1 MKIERICL
9 TTAIIAIVLS
19 FAGCASYIST
29 PEDELGPFDYPPE
42 FFCERSR
49 NRIDYQ
55 TSRKCAAYATAYL
68 LRHFGEETTGEELYP
83 ELKRSLGFISA
94 NSITNVL
101 EQHGYQAK
109 ACHGNI
115 DTLKQQLAKGNPII
129 VLFASQKIHTMLSSL
144 AMTSSTFIWWTPL
157 KRMLIHKIHVT
168 TGFSQRKHS
177 KMYGKQEPC
186 SLKTSISLLE
196 LQVND
201 LSNEMCEFYT
211 AKQFTMT

>member
-109 ACHGNI
+109 AYHGNI
-115 DTLKQQLAKGNPII
+115 DTLKQHLIEGNPII
-129 VLFASQKIHTMLSSL
+129 VFIRIPKDTHYAVVVGYDEQCIYLVDSL
-144 AMTSSTFIWWTPL
+144 EENANAQDTRYNRVLTKEAFENVWKTRTLLPKNIYIVVRTTS
-157 KRMLIHKIHVT
+157 K
-168 TGFSQRKHS
+168 
-177 KMYGKQEPC
+177 
-186 SLKTSISLLE
+186 
-196 LQVND
+196 
-201 LSNEMCEFYT
+201 
-211 AKQFTMT
+211 

>member
-42 FFCERSR
+42 FFCECSR

-55 TSRKCAAYATAYL
+55 TSRKCATYATAYL
-68 LRHFGEETTGEELYP
+68 LRHFGEETTGKELYP

-109 ACHGNI
+109 VYHGNI
-115 DTLKQQLAKGNPII
+115 DTLKQHLIEGNPII
-129 VLFASQKIHTMLSSL
+129 VFIRIPKDTHYAVVVVYDEQCIYLVDSL
-144 AMTSSTFIWWTPL
+144 EENANAQDTRYNRVLTKEAFENVWKTRTLLPKNIYIVVRTTS
-157 KRMLIHKIHVT
+157 K
-168 TGFSQRKHS
+168 
-177 KMYGKQEPC
+177 
-186 SLKTSISLLE
+186 
-196 LQVND
+196 
-201 LSNEMCEFYT
+201 
-211 AKQFTMT
+211 